1 MTDKDF
7 EGRSAPDL
15 LAQVS
20 EHGNERELRT
30 VRPGW
35 WIQAY
40 DGDEAAW
47 LKVYYTAWGT
57 HVPSQQKMTR
67 VLARDSSGETSE
79 IFELSSNLV
88 RCCTKA
94 EAKKAGLS

>member
-1 MTDKDF
+1 MTNGQ
-7 EGRSAPDL
+7 GRSAPDL
-15 LAQVS
+15 LAQGS
-20 EHGNERELRT
+20 EPGKERELRA

-35 WIQAY
+35 WVYAY
-40 DGDEAAW
+40 DNGQGEW
-47 LKVYYTAWGT
+47 LKVFYTAWGT
-57 HVPSQQKMTR
+57 HASTQQKATR
-67 VLARDSSGETSE
+67 VLARDANGETSE

>member
-1 MTDKDF
+1 MTTQD

-15 LAQVS
+15 LMQGS
-20 EHGNERELRT
+20 ELGKERELRT

-35 WIQAY
+35 WIHAY
-40 DGDEAAW
+40 DGDEAEW
-47 LKVYYTAWGT
+47 LEVFYAAWGT

-67 VLARDSSGETSE
+67 VLARGADSESAE